1 MPSLVRA
8 LALCLAL
15 LPLHAPEAQAAKGSP
30 RHHAAM
36 QALKA
41 ECAEREGLQFD
52 GEHYK
57 GPPAAKQAFR
67 ACIGKTGE
75 GGDGGG
81 NGARGFGGGGFGGS
95 RGFGGGGGGGGL
107 SARARESIQLCAPD
121 RMRLCGTTDRQ
132 ACPLRQRLSELSP
145 PCRERVLEF
154 MQQR

>member
-1 MPSLVRA
+1 MPFLVRV

-15 LPLHAPEAQAAKGSP
+15 LTFNAPQTALAKGNP
-30 RHHAAM
+30 RHHEAM

-41 ECAEREGLQFD
+41 DCAERAGLQFD

-57 GPPAAKQAFR
+57 GPREAKQAFR
-67 ACIGKTGE
+67 ACIGKTG
-75 GGDGGG
+75 DGSGS
-81 NGARGFGGGGFGGS
+81 NGS
-95 RGFGGGGGGGGL
+95 RAGDGGGL

-154 MQQR
+154 MRQR

>member
-1 MPSLVRA
+1 MRCLVRA

-15 LPLHAPEAQAAKGSP
+15 LPLHAPRAEAAKGSP

-57 GPPAAKQAFR
+57 GPPEAKQAFL

-75 GGDGGG
+75 GGDG
-81 NGARGFGGGGFGGS
+81 NGSRGFGGGGFGGS
-95 RGFGGGGGGGGL
+95 RGGGGRGGL

-154 MQQR
+154 MQQQR